1 MRKNHPFPSQ
11 AETDGSMS
19 IEIEYEHVDD
29 TADFHAK
36 MQIPASIGS
45 SICIDFP
52 AHEDADVKD
61 LM

>member
-1 MRKNHPFPSQ
+1 
-11 AETDGSMS
+11 MS